1 MAECCTLPFFLK
13 SKTMNFSTLAKNY
26 IHYRLRAKDEYSI
39 HSPFMFDFF
48 TKGLKTKFPKQAY
61 RKLKKDWKAFECKT
75 SDLHLNL
82 KHKNN
87 LFICRIAAYFA
98 PKQIH
103 IISDNC
109 NNLALYLSV
118 TLPQSKISFFTQN
131 AENISAIKQ
140 ATSEIG
146 SANTEIHNAKN
157 SERLLEYLNESPKAD
172 FVIIDCRK
180 DVYDLQNTM
189 EQIVARCSENAV
201 IILSNAFYKP
211 AIEEQWEWFLRN
223 NQIKVTADFFLCKVA
238 FLTQDP
244 VKKQHYILRTK

>member
-26 IHYRLRAKDEYSI
+26 IRYRLKAKDEYSI

-48 TKGLKTKFPKQAY
+48 TKGLKTKFPKQGY
-61 RKLKKDWKAFECKT
+61 RKLKNDWKKFE
-75 SDLHLNL
+75 SQNSNLYLNL

-157 SERLLEYLNESPKAD
+157 SERLLECLNESPNAD
-172 FVIIDCRK
+172 FVIIDCKK

-201 IILSNAFYKP
+201 IILSNAFCKP

-223 NQIKVTADFFLCKVA
+223 SQIKVTADFFLCKVA

-244 VKKQHYILRTK
+244 IKKQHYILRTK

>member
-1 MAECCTLPFFLK
+1 
-13 SKTMNFSTLAKNY
+13 MNFSTLAKNY
-26 IHYRLRAKDEYSI
+26 IRYRLRAKDEYSI

-61 RKLKKDWKAFECKT
+61 RKLKKDWKAFECRT
-75 SDLHLNL
+75 SDFHLNL

-87 LFICRIAAYFA
+87 LFICRIAAYFT

-109 NNLALYLSV
+109 NNLAPYLSV

-146 SANTEIHNAKN
+146 SANTETHNAKN
-157 SERLLEYLNESPKAD
+157 SERLLECLNESPKAD
-172 FVIIDCRK
+172 FVIIDCKK

-201 IILSNAFYKP
+201 IILSNAFCKT

-223 NQIKVTADFFLCKVA
+223 NQIKVTADFFLCKVD
-238 FLTQDP
+238 FLTQNP
-244 VKKQHYILRTK
+244 IKKQHYILRTK

>member
-26 IHYRLRAKDEYSI
+26 IRYRLRAKDEYSI

-109 NNLALYLSV
+109 NNLAPYLSV

-131 AENISAIKQ
+131 AENISAKKQ

-157 SERLLEYLNESPKAD
+157 SERLLECLNESPKAD
-172 FVIIDCRK
+172 FVIIDCKK

-201 IILSNAFYKP
+201 IILSNTFCKP
-211 AIEEQWEWFLRN
+211 AIEEQWEYFLRN
-223 NQIKVTADFFLCKVA
+223 SQIKVTADFFLCKVA

-244 VKKQHYILRTK
+244 IKKQHYILRTK

>member
-26 IHYRLRAKDEYSI
+26 IRYRLRAKDEYSI

-75 SDLHLNL
+75 SNLHLNL

-109 NNLALYLSV
+109 NNLAPYLSV

-157 SERLLEYLNESPKAD
+157 SERLLECLNESGKAD
-172 FVIIDCRK
+172 FVIIDCKK

-201 IILSNAFYKP
+201 IILSNAFCKP

-238 FLTQDP
+238 FLTQNP
-244 VKKQHYILRTK
+244 IKKQHYILRTK

>member
-13 SKTMNFSTLAKNY
+13 SETMNFSTLAKNY
-26 IHYRLRAKDEYSI
+26 IRYRLKAKDEYSI

-48 TKGLKTKFPKQAY
+48 TKGLKTKFPKQVY
-61 RKLKKDWKAFECKT
+61 KKLKNNWRKFE
-75 SDLHLNL
+75 SQNSNLHLNL

-87 LFICRIAAYFA
+87 LFICRIATYFA

-103 IISDNC
+103 IISDKC

-118 TLPQSKISFFTQN
+118 TLPQSKISLFTQN
-131 AENISAIKQ
+131 ADNISAIKQ
-140 ATSEIG
+140 TASEIG

-157 SERLLEYLNESPKAD
+157 SERLLECLNESVKAD
-172 FVIIDCRK
+172 LVIIDCKK
-180 DVYDLQNTM
+180 DVYDLQGTI
-189 EQIVARCSENAV
+189 ERIVARCSENAV
-201 IILSNAFYKP
+201 IILSDAFCKP

-238 FLTQDP
+238 FLTQNP

>member
-1 MAECCTLPFFLK
+1 
-13 SKTMNFSTLAKNY
+13 N
-26 IHYRLRAKDEYSI
+26 
-39 HSPFMFDFF
+39 
-48 TKGLKTKFPKQAY
+48 
-61 RKLKKDWKAFECKT
+61 WKAFECKT

-103 IISDNC
+103 IISDNY

-118 TLPQSKISFFTQN
+118 ALPQSKISFFTQN

-146 SANTEIHNAKN
+146 SANTETHNAKN
-157 SERLLEYLNESPKAD
+157 SERLLECLNESPKAD

-201 IILSNAFYKP
+201 IILSNAFCKP

-223 NQIKVTADFFLCKVA
+223 NQIKVTTDFFLCKVA
-238 FLTQDP
+238 FLTQNP
-244 VKKQHYILRTK
+244 VRKQHYILRTK